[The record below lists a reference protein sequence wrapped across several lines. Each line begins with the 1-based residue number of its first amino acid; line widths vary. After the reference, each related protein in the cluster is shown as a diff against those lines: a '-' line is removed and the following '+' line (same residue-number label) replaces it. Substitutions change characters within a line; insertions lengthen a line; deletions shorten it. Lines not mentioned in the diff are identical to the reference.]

1 MIGKKCQHWIF
12 SGSHFS
18 NNNNNPFSINE
29 NRVAT
34 IANQRVIVV
43 WNTSNGDL
51 ICSFDTKAFKDP
63 LCGISLENNQIFS
76 WSNSAIFA
84 YNYCEF
90 NGLETTMKTHLND
103 VGLESLSFTKEN
115 LFGVDFDFDFDWQDE
130 RDISSN
136 NSFDEPE
143 DEIYNDVI
151 GVQKCQNVFV
161 ICYLV
166 NNIQADSSSIKLA
179 FVTNKSCKGN
189 LISIFLLKIVFNL
202 IC

>member
-1 MIGKKCQHWIF
+1 MTKTLITDGDWKKLSILIF

-18 NNNNNPFSINE
+18 NNNNPFSVND

-34 IANQRVIVV
+34 IVNERVIIV

-63 LCGISLENNQIFS
+63 LCRISLENNQIFS
-76 WSNSAIFA
+76 WSKSAIFA
-84 YNYCEF
+84 YNFCEF
-90 NGLETTMKTHLND
+90 KGLETTMKTHFD
-103 VGLESLSFTKEN
+103 KVGLESLSSKKEN

-136 NSFDEPE
+136 NSFDESE
-143 DEIYNDVI
+143 DEIYSDII

-161 ICYLV
+161 ICILV

-179 FVTNKSCKGN
+179 FVTNKSCKGE
-189 LISIFLLKIVFNL
+189 
-202 IC
+202 